1 MISDSFGRAWRV
13 GTVDVAVGVAG
24 LDPIKDERGLKD
36 RHGYELKAAVAAVA
50 DELASAAELVMG
62 KRDGVPVVI
71 VRGYDIQINGGRIG
85 AGALTPRGGRSF
97 SLGWK
102 NNMDNFTVAIVGG
115 TGNLGSA
122 LALRLGAPGVKIIIG
137 SRDAEKAK
145 KAVETLRPS
154 LRAGEMIGMTNQ
166 AAVKDANFVVIAVP
180 YEGQAQMVQDLKG
193 QVAGKIIIDTVVP
206 LNKVKPFVPAAGSAL
221 QEAQQILGDEAPVIG
236 ALHNISAVDLGDVD
250 SPLGDVLVCGDNGE
264 AKQKVMEI
272 IQRIG
277 ATAYDA
283 GPASNA
289 YVIEGLTGVIIA
301 LNRKYKSKHGS
312 IKVTGI
318 SGQSGH

>member
-1 MISDSFGRAWRV
+1 
-13 GTVDVAVGVAG
+13 
-24 LDPIKDERGLKD
+24 
-36 RHGYELKAAVAAVA
+36 
-50 DELASAAELVMG
+50 
-62 KRDGVPVVI
+62 
-71 VRGYDIQINGGRIG
+71 
-85 AGALTPRGGRSF
+85 
-97 SLGWK
+97 
-102 NNMDNFTVAIVGG
+102 MDNFTVAIVGG

-137 SRDAEKAK
+137 SRDAEKAH

-206 LNKVKPFVPAAGSAL
+206 LNKVKPFVPAAGSL
-221 QEAQQILGDEAPVIG
+221 ILGDEAPVIG

-272 IQRIG
+272 IERIG

-312 IKVTGI
+312 IKITGI
-318 SGQSGH
+318 GAQAGH

>member
-1 MISDSFGRAWRV
+1 
-13 GTVDVAVGVAG
+13 
-24 LDPIKDERGLKD
+24 
-36 RHGYELKAAVAAVA
+36 
-50 DELASAAELVMG
+50 
-62 KRDGVPVVI
+62 
-71 VRGYDIQINGGRIG
+71 
-85 AGALTPRGGRSF
+85 
-97 SLGWK
+97 
-102 NNMDNFTVAIVGG
+102 MDNFTVAIVGG

-137 SRDAEKAK
+137 SRDAEKAQ
-145 KAVETLRPS
+145 KAVDTLKPS

-166 AAVKDANFVVIAVP
+166 QAVKDANFVVIAVP

-206 LNKVKPFVPAAGSAL
+206 LNKVKPFVPTAGSAL

-250 SPLGDVLVCGDNGE
+250 SPLGDVLVCGDNAE

-272 IQRIG
+272 ITRIG

-312 IKVTGI
+312 IKITGI
-318 SGQSGH
+318 GASSGH

>member
-1 MISDSFGRAWRV
+1 MD
-13 GTVDVAVGVAG
+13 
-24 LDPIKDERGLKD
+24 
-36 RHGYELKAAVAAVA
+36 
-50 DELASAAELVMG
+50 
-62 KRDGVPVVI
+62 
-71 VRGYDIQINGGRIG
+71 Q
-85 AGALTPRGGRSF
+85 F
-97 SLGWK
+97 S
-102 NNMDNFTVAIVGG
+102 VAIVGG

-145 KAVETLRPS
+145 NAVATLAPK
-154 LRAGEMIGMTNQ
+154 LRAGEMLGTTNQ
-166 AAVKDANFVVIAVP
+166 EAVKGADFVVIAVP
-180 YEGQAQMVQDLKG
+180 YEGHAQMVGDLKG
-193 QVAGKIIIDTVVP
+193 QLAGKIVIDTVVP

-221 QEAQQILGDEAPVIG
+221 QEAQQLLGSEAPVIG

-250 SPLGDVLVCGDNGE
+250 SPLGDVLVCGDDNA

-277 ATAYDA
+277 ANAYDG

-289 YVIEGLTGVIIA
+289 YVIEGLTGVIIS

-312 IKVTGI
+312 IKITGI
-318 SGQSGH
+318 VNH

>member
-1 MISDSFGRAWRV
+1 
-13 GTVDVAVGVAG
+13 
-24 LDPIKDERGLKD
+24 
-36 RHGYELKAAVAAVA
+36 
-50 DELASAAELVMG
+50 
-62 KRDGVPVVI
+62 
-71 VRGYDIQINGGRIG
+71 
-85 AGALTPRGGRSF
+85 
-97 SLGWK
+97 
-102 NNMDNFTVAIVGG
+102 MDNLKVAIVGG

-137 SRDAEKAK
+137 SRDAEKARN
-145 KAVETLRPS
+145 AVATLQPK

-166 AAVKDANFVVIAVP
+166 EAVKDANFIVIAVP

-206 LNKVKPFVPAAGSAL
+206 LNKVRPFVPPAGSAL

-250 SPLGDVLVCGDNGE
+250 APLGDVLVCGDNAD
-264 AKQKVMEI
+264 AKQKVMDI
-272 IQRIG
+272 ISRIG
-277 ATAYDA
+277 ATAYDG
-283 GPASNA
+283 GPSSNA

-312 IKVTGI
+312 IKITGI
-318 SGQSGH
+318 GGH

>member
-1 MISDSFGRAWRV
+1 
-13 GTVDVAVGVAG
+13 
-24 LDPIKDERGLKD
+24 
-36 RHGYELKAAVAAVA
+36 
-50 DELASAAELVMG
+50 
-62 KRDGVPVVI
+62 
-71 VRGYDIQINGGRIG
+71 
-85 AGALTPRGGRSF
+85 
-97 SLGWK
+97 
-102 NNMDNFTVAIVGG
+102 MDNFSVAIVGG

-145 KAVETLRPS
+145 KAVENLKPS
-154 LRAGEMIGMTNQ
+154 LRAGEMIGTTNQ
-166 AAVKDANFVVIAVP
+166 EAVKDANFVVIAVP

-236 ALHNISAVDLGDVD
+236 ALHNISAVDLGDVL
-250 SPLGDVLVCGDNGE
+250 SPLGDVLVCGDNAE
-264 AKQKVMEI
+264 AKQKLMEI

-289 YVIEGLTGVIIA
+289 YVIEVLTGVIIA

-312 IKVTGI
+312 IKITGI
-318 SGQSGH
+318 GAQSGH

>member
-1 MISDSFGRAWRV
+1 MENLS
-13 GTVDVAVGVAG
+13 
-24 LDPIKDERGLKD
+24 
-36 RHGYELKAAVAAVA
+36 
-50 DELASAAELVMG
+50 
-62 KRDGVPVVI
+62 
-71 VRGYDIQINGGRIG
+71 
-85 AGALTPRGGRSF
+85 
-97 SLGWK
+97 
-102 NNMDNFTVAIVGG
+102 VAIVGG

-145 KAVETLRPS
+145 NVVAS
-154 LRAGEMIGMTNQ
+154 LKPKLSAGEMVGTTNRE
-166 AAVKDANFVVIAVP
+166 AVKDADFVVIAVP

-206 LNKVKPFVPAAGSAL
+206 LNKVKPFVPPAGSAL
-221 QEAQQILGDEAPVIG
+221 QEAQQILGEEAPVIG
-236 ALHNISAVDLGDVD
+236 ALHNISAVDLGDVE
-250 SPLGDVLVCGDNGE
+250 SSLGDVLVCGDNAE

-272 IQRIG
+272 ITRIG

-312 IKVTGI
+312 IKITGI
-318 SGQSGH
+318 GGH